1 MSESDGK
8 NSGSRDGV
16 RRGADVLDV
25 FDEER
30 GRVERRGC
38 RLVVEVAETLLVG
51 VTDA

>member
-25 FDEER
+25 ER

>member
-1 MSESDGK
+1 MSDSDGK
-8 NSGSRDGV
+8 NSGSCDGV
-16 RRGADVLDV
+16 CRGADV